1 MGNQAV
7 ESLNVLL
14 LEVSQLPHLLL
25 KYVLVIAA
33 YQRVERG
40 LEVLEVFSAI
50 VLIRLNSF
58 NQIVEGIPHIPFELV
73 KLALVVLRQLCFE
86 LLVDVPG
93 VSVLLFLHNKYE
105 NA

>member
-1 MGNQAV
+1 M
-7 ESLNVLL
+7 S
-14 LEVSQLPHLLL
+14 HLLL

-58 NQIVEGIPHIPFELV
+58 NQIVEGIPHIPFELI
-73 KLALVVLRQLCFE
+73 KLSLVVLRQLCFE
-86 LLVDVPG
+86 LLVDMSG